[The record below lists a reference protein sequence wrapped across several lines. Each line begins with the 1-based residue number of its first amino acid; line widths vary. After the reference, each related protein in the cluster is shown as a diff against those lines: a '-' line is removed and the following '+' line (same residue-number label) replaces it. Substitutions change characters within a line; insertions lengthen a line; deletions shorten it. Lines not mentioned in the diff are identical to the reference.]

1 MSSPAETTPAKLGPA
16 TAYMIAVGVILVD
29 QGSKRY
35 VVEALHLPQIGS
47 MPLVG
52 PVNLTMVWN
61 RSVSMGLIPADASIM
76 RWVLAGFSAL
86 VAVLLILWARKQSRG
101 LTLTALG
108 LVIGGAIGN
117 LIDRVL
123 HGAVVD
129 FLDFSQLYFPWVF
142 NVADSAITVGVIL
155 LLLDSARGDRLS
167 RPSK

>member
-1 MSSPAETTPAKLGPA
+1 MSTPADPPAKLGPA
-16 TAYMIAVGVILVD
+16 TAYMIAVAVILID
-29 QGSKRY
+29 QAAKRY

-47 MPLVG
+47 MPFIG
-52 PVNLTMVWN
+52 PVRLTMVWN

-76 RWVLAGFSAL
+76 RWILAGFSTL

-129 FLDFSQLYFPWVF
+129 FLDFSQLFFPWVF
-142 NVADSAITVGVIL
+142 NIADSAITVGVIL
-155 LLLDSARGDRLS
+155 LLIDSARSDRLS
-167 RPSK
+167 RPAP

>member
-1 MSSPAETTPAKLGPA
+1 MSAPSAPPAKLGPA
-16 TAYMIAVGVILVD
+16 TAYMIAVGVILAD
-29 QGSKRY
+29 QGAKRY
-35 VVEALHLPQIGS
+35 VIEALHLPQAGS
-47 MPLVG
+47 LPLMG
-52 PVNLTMVWN
+52 PVRLTMVWN

-117 LIDRVL
+117 LIDRVRL
-123 HGAVVD
+123 GAVAD

-155 LLLDSARGDRLS
+155 LLLDSARSDRLS
-167 RPSK
+167 RPPR